1 MQTPQFGGRTDAA
14 GAWNCS
20 SCSIQT
26 ASTCVACGPSSVVGE
41 DIESQVGEGDGGR
54 ATGAQLATNDRMVEG
69 AEPMPSWMVPPSV
82 GDNTLLSSKTA
93 PLPVGPP
100 SPQIC
105 VDPVHARQNQRGSG
119 PGGRN
124 PSRKNR
130 AAAALSTA
138 NIMATFEREICDDC
152 CIQNFKV
159 QSDAPF
165 TAVQC
170 ARAERVNGNRGEE
183 QQWLWLT
190 LSSMWNGADFSWT
203 FGGHATC
210 FHCWSALMGYGRNNT
225 KVCSARAAITR
236 EFKQSGTLLTT
247 PRQGATLGRP
257 PIAGGKQA
265 MAKQW
270 FHKYV
275 ERNGDFDPTR
285 NRVFIS
291 KRPLTAMFDVY
302 RTDCNLPAHE
312 MLKTA
317 GTFGRVIKQELG
329 KPWCG
334 KFKGQDVECAIYEQ
348 CASHSHARGFKKCGT
363 CTDLDAEIR
372 AAKTPAEREAKR
384 REKDRHLEQQYAAR
398 AVYAAT
404 KSAMRT
410 TYGKADLIPQPKP
423 WMVLSLI
430 IDGADQAKHH
440 LPWFNRW
447 PGNLDSKNV
456 LKQKLTGV
464 YVHGLGRL
472 FLYKT
477 LPWLKTGGNLT
488 SHCIWRV
495 LCALADDRQP
505 CPNEIRLQ
513 VDGASD
519 NWCHTNLCFASHLLL
534 ADNDIAIV
542 RLSRLE
548 GGHTHTDIDQL
559 FAVCGCIYWSSLSR
573 VGAGRFGGSLFAT
586 IFWPFGR

>member
-26 ASTCVACGPSSVVGE
+26 ASMCVACGPSSVVGE

-105 VDPVHARQNQRGSG
+105 VDPVHARQDQRGAG

-138 NIMATFEREICDDC
+138 NIMATFETEICDDC

-291 KRPLTAMFDVY
+291 KRPLTQKTQTHHLTPRSTNKNPITHQIAPRCSPQLDPQTHHQTISAMKYQSLCYACLHRPPGPHMAVVG
-302 RTDCNLPAHE
+302 L
-312 MLKTA
+312 
-317 GTFGRVIKQELG
+317 
-329 KPWCG
+329 
-334 KFKGQDVECAIYEQ
+334 
-348 CASHSHARGFKKCGT
+348 
-363 CTDLDAEIR
+363 LDRFA
-372 AAKTPAEREAKR
+372 TNQG
-384 REKDRHLEQQYAAR
+384 HLEQPGCFCGPAGNYA
-398 AVYAAT
+398 
-404 KSAMRT
+404 KM
-410 TYGKADLIPQPKP
+410 QP
-423 WMVLSLI
+423 
-430 IDGADQAKHH
+430 
-440 LPWFNRW
+440 
-447 PGNLDSKNV
+447 
-456 LKQKLTGV
+456 
-464 YVHGLGRL
+464 
-472 FLYKT
+472 
-477 LPWLKTGGNLT
+477 
-488 SHCIWRV
+488 
-495 LCALADDRQP
+495 
-505 CPNEIRLQ
+505 
-513 VDGASD
+513 
-519 NWCHTNLCFASHLLL
+519 
-534 ADNDIAIV
+534 
-542 RLSRLE
+542 
-548 GGHTHTDIDQL
+548 
-559 FAVCGCIYWSSLSR
+559 
-573 VGAGRFGGSLFAT
+573 
-586 IFWPFGR
+586 